1 MNEEEYQNKENTHPN
16 IQSSNAL
23 NSQKLTY
30 FQQKA
35 TFYLDEDTKTFS
47 QTFQQNAKNYKLNL
61 NKNSFIHFWPN
72 YPIRHQKLL
81 INNFLPKQKDNSK
94 IKPLRVNLSQPQ
106 IINLEQKAQAVG
118 QVFVVYVEKSNF
130 IDFLEISCATFSVVE
145 FQNQQ
150 TNNQHQNEIFGLTV
164 AHVFMD
170 TPQNTKGDYYRL
182 IFVSM
187 SEIDTFED
195 FKKSLQTFKAKK
207 RRQIVDF
214 NKQNGFN
221 IKDFSKLLQNY
232 LQEEDKYFKGQPIFQ
247 AFINYEFLEYR
258 RELISV
264 ISESETS
271 HQFLLDP
278 LNGLQC
284 LPSIDCCL
292 LSFEDK
298 FIDFFNKQKI
308 YPLQISQNQYNIQED
323 QQNNIYMIGY
333 QQIIGSI
340 FQKKDPTYILN
351 MLYDNQTIQPIEVNK
366 LINPHKSLQVGQYA
380 KSNNYILTFEAS
392 TTQGSS
398 GSPVL
403 DINGNLIGINTGYF
417 DDITGYEDTQ
427 ETQTYQ
433 SIINFDRNVK
443 ENQSNYHKIKNYNC
457 GIDTN
462 HIIFQAFS
470 KREIS
475 IFQTIQIQNP
485 SELRKSIPPS
495 YNYQI
500 SNQKQNKQKNK

>member
-1 MNEEEYQNKENTHPN
+1 MSEEQYYNNKENIQPN
-16 IQSSNAL
+16 TQSSYTSK
-23 NSQKLTY
+23 SQKLTY

-47 QTFQQNAKNYKLNL
+47 QTFQENANNYKFNL

-81 INNFLPKQKDNSK
+81 INNYLPKQNDSQKV
-94 IKPLRVNLSQPQ
+94 KPLRFSLSQSQ
-106 IINLEQKAQAVG
+106 VLSLEQKSQAVG

-130 IDFLEISCATFSVVE
+130 IDFLEISCATFSVIE

-150 TNNQHQNEIFGLTV
+150 INIQHQNELFGLTV

-170 TPQNTKGDYYRL
+170 TPQNIQGDYYRL

-187 SEIDTFED
+187 SEVDTFED
-195 FKKSLQTFKAKK
+195 FKQSLQLFKVKK
-207 RRQIVDF
+207 RSQILDLS
-214 NKQNGFN
+214 KQHRFN

-232 LQEEDKYFKGQPIFQ
+232 LQDEDKYFKEQPVFQ

-271 HQFLLDP
+271 HQLLLDP

-298 FIDFFNKQKI
+298 FIEFCNKQKI
-308 YPLQISQNQYNIQED
+308 FPLNVSYNQFNSYED
-323 QQNNIYMIGY
+323 QQNNICMIGY
-333 QQIIGSI
+333 QQILGSI
-340 FQKKDPTYILN
+340 FQKKDPTYLLN
-351 MLYDNQTIQPIEVNK
+351 TLHDKQIQPIEVNK
-366 LINPHKSLQVGQYA
+366 LINPHKSLQVGQYT
-380 KSNNYILTFEAS
+380 KTNNYILTFEAS

-403 DINGNLIGINTGYF
+403 DLNGNLIGINTGYF

-457 GIDTN
+457 GIDIN

-470 KREIS
+470 KRDIS
-475 IFQTIQIQNP
+475 IFQTIQQQYP
-485 SELRKSIPPS
+485 SELRKSIPPQ

-500 SNQKQNKQKNK
+500 SNQKQNKKNK

>member
-1 MNEEEYQNKENTHPN
+1 MKEEYNKENTHPN
-16 IQSSNAL
+16 TQSYIAL

-30 FQQKA
+30 FPQKA

-47 QTFQQNAKNYKLNL
+47 QTFQENVNNFKYNL

-81 INNFLPKQKDNSK
+81 TNNYLPKQKDNSNVR
-94 IKPLRVNLSQPQ
+94 PLKVNLSQSQ
-106 IINLEQKAQAVG
+106 ILSLEQKSQAVG

-145 FQNQQ
+145 FQNEQI
-150 TNNQHQNEIFGLTV
+150 NSQHQNEIFGLTV

-170 TPQNTKGDYYRL
+170 TPQNIKGDYYRL

-187 SEIDTFED
+187 SDIDTFED
-195 FKKSLQTFKAKK
+195 FKKSLQTFKVKK
-207 RRQIVDF
+207 RRQILDLS
-214 NKQNGFN
+214 KQNGFN
-221 IKDFSKLLQNY
+221 IKDFSKLLQSY
-232 LQEEDKYFKGQPIFQ
+232 LQEEDKYFKEQPIYQ
-247 AFINYEFLEYR
+247 AYINYEFLEYR
-258 RELISV
+258 RELISI

-271 HQFLLDP
+271 HQLLLDP

-298 FIDFFNKQKI
+298 FIDFFNNQKI
-308 YPLQISQNQYNIQED
+308 CPLRISLNEFNNYED
-323 QQNNIYMIGY
+323 QQNNICMIGY
-333 QQIIGSI
+333 QQIMGSI
-340 FQKKDPTYILN
+340 FQKKDPTYLLN
-351 MLYDNQTIQPIEVNK
+351 VLHDKQEIQPIEVNK
-366 LINPHKSLQVGQYA
+366 LINPHKSLQIGQYA
-380 KSNNYILTFEAS
+380 KTNHYILTFEAS

-403 DINGNLIGINTGYF
+403 DLNGNLIGINTGYF
-417 DDITGYEDTQ
+417 DDITEYEDTQ

-433 SIINFDRNVK
+433 NIINFDRNVK

-457 GIDTN
+457 GIDIN

-470 KREIS
+470 KKDIS
-475 IFQTIQIQNP
+475 IFSIIQQLNP
-485 SELRKSIPPS
+485 SELRKSIPPQ

-500 SNQKQNKQKNK
+500 SNQKQNKKRKK